1 MTLTQAPN
9 QVDLVT
15 RQIAT
20 TRRKYAD
27 TKLAYMRLR
36 VRYLRSVRD
45 RLIINGR
52 G

>member
-1 MTLTQAPN
+1 MALTQAPN
-9 QVDLVT
+9 QVD
-15 RQIAT
+15 QITKEIAS
-20 TRRKYAD
+20 TRRKYSD
-27 TKLAYMRLR
+27 TRLAYMRLR